1 MSLLSEVKTIIE
13 SAGVPV
19 ETGVFSKTPP
29 DRYTVLTPLS
39 DTFDLFSDNRPEED
53 IEEVRISLFDKG
65 SYLAVKRLITQ
76 SLLSSDITITDRRY
90 IGHEDD
96 TGYHHYA
103 IDVAKNYSI
112 QEDE

>member
-39 DTFDLFSDNRPEED
+39 DTFDLFLLTVTHYVRNRHTSYSEFSE
-53 IEEVRISLFDKG
+53 SLFK
-65 SYLAVKRLITQ
+65 SV
-76 SLLSSDITITDRRY
+76 
-90 IGHEDD
+90 
-96 TGYHHYA
+96 
-103 IDVAKNYSI
+103 
-112 QEDE
+112 